1 MKIYEPAGGAG
12 AAGAAGAA
20 GTAGAGGVGE
30 EDPLVVVGRF
40 EVVLFARF
48 KFFTWALENKKVKIR
63 NLKLNAR
70 SNDFFRLGTNREI
83 EHDAMIF
90 NGSND

>member
-48 KFFTWALENKKVKIR
+48 KFFTWALEKKK
-63 NLKLNAR
+63 
-70 SNDFFRLGTNREI
+70 SQD
-83 EHDAMIF
+83 
-90 NGSND
+90 